1 MKWVLVVLLVLL
13 LTACAQSYL
22 SKATIM
28 IKAVVPSM
36 IIWEIDD
43 GETLHIKSND
53 DWELVIN
60 DITYSG
66 IMGEWWIKLNPI

>member
-1 MKWVLVVLLVLL
+1 
-13 LTACAQSYL
+13 
-22 SKATIM
+22 M

-53 DWELVIN
+53 DWELVVIIRTRN
-60 DITYSG
+60 
-66 IMGEWWIKLNPI
+66 MGEWRIKLNPI